1 MAAGSIFGP
10 RGIDKSVLPVYRRWW
25 RLQNY
30 WASLLGILGNLLI
43 ICVVL
48 ILRQLCET
56 RLFAEGLVSLL
67 QKGVSYF
74 SAELT
79 ALIEQQFE
87 GSQLKFGRAVG
98 IDQSMVSRQCA
109 GLSLPDRAT
118 IHRLSQALTEFQV
131 IPLVVAYLQDHCPIS
146 IRNKLSIHPAA
157 PMAASGSVEK
167 LQIDIGAFSVR
178 QRGIIREL
186 LAMITADPEATAF
199 LAAVLKFS
207 DRPADQ

>member
-1 MAAGSIFGP
+1 
-10 RGIDKSVLPVYRRWW
+10 
-25 RLQNY
+25 LQNY
-30 WASLLGILGNLLI
+30 RASLLEILGNFLI
-43 ICVVL
+43 ICVAL
-48 ILRQLCET
+48 IVRQLCEI
-56 RLFAEGLVSLL
+56 RLFAEYRVNLIQKAVSH
-67 QKGVSYF
+67 F

>member
-1 MAAGSIFGP
+1 M
-10 RGIDKSVLPVYRRWW
+10 
-25 RLQNY
+25 
-30 WASLLGILGNLLI
+30 
-43 ICVVL
+43 
-48 ILRQLCET
+48 
-56 RLFAEGLVSLL
+56 SLL

>member
-1 MAAGSIFGP
+1 MLE
-10 RGIDKSVLPVYRRWW
+10 R
-25 RLQNY
+25 
-30 WASLLGILGNLLI
+30 LGNSLI
-43 ICVVL
+43 TYVEL
-48 ILRQLCET
+48 IVRQLCEIH
-56 RLFAEGLVSLL
+56 LFAEDWVALL

-118 IHRLSQALTEFQV
+118 IHRLTQALTEFQV
-131 IPLVVAYLQDHCPIS
+131 IPLVVAYLQDHCPMS
-146 IRNKLSIHPAA
+146 IRDKVSIHSVA
-157 PMAASGSVEK
+157 PIEASASVEN
-167 LQIDIGAFSVR
+167 LRIDIGSLSLL
-178 QRGIIREL
+178 QRGIVREL

-207 DRPADQ
+207 DRGSDS

>member
-1 MAAGSIFGP
+1 MPTGSIFGP
-10 RGIDKSVLPVYRRWW
+10 RGIDKSVLPVYRWWW

-30 WASLLGILGNLLI
+30 RASLSGILGKFLI

-48 ILRQLCET
+48 IVRQLCEI
-56 RLFAEGLVSLL
+56 RLFAEYRVNLL
-67 QKGVSYF
+67 QTAVSHF